1 MPRDDDLRPERPHD
15 RLVRLVFGEDIET
28 ARGELMV
35 MLPPAVAAAID
46 WSSFAIADPALLGTD
61 LSERTADCLYQVK
74 FGEREALVYVLLEHQ
89 SAEEDLFVVRALI
102 YVTRIWERWMRL
114 NDKATRVPPVIPV
127 LLTHASG
134 GWRAP
139 RKLADVI
146 DFGDDLLRAHIEPL
160 LPALEMRLL
169 DDLKTVDDAALD
181 ARDMPVRGKLTL
193 AALRDVRDAPDL
205 TVALRDLAQRMEQLS
220 KADARDLAV
229 RQAVFSYIPAARR
242 RDDLQTITEAVRAV
256 WPNKD
261 EELVTTIQELIDNGE
276 ARGEARGEAKGKAEG
291 KADAIGRL
299 LARRFGPL
307 PASVERQLAEA
318 DAVTLDRWIDA
329 VLDVA
334 SPDEL
339 LAR

>member
-1 MPRDDDLRPERPHD
+1 VPPNDAVRTERPHD
-15 RLVRLVFGEDIET
+15 RLVRLVFGEDVET

-35 MLPPAVAAAID
+35 VLPPAIAAAID
-46 WSSFAIADPALLGTD
+46 WSTLAIADPALLGPD

-74 FGEREALVYVLLEHQ
+74 FGEREALLYVLLEHQ
-89 SAEEDLFVVRALI
+89 SAEQDLFVVRALI

-114 NDKATRVPPVIPV
+114 NEKATRVPPVIPI

-139 RKLADVI
+139 RRLADVI
-146 DFGDDLLRAHIEPL
+146 DFGDDALRPYIEPL
-160 LPALEMRLL
+160 LPALELRLL
-169 DDLKTVDDAALD
+169 DDLTTVDDAALD
-181 ARDMPVRGKLTL
+181 AREMPVRGKLTL
-193 AALRDVRDAPDL
+193 AALRDVSDAPDL
-205 TVALRDLAQRMEQLS
+205 TAALRDLAQRMEELS
-220 KADARDLAV
+220 KADARDQAV

-242 RDDLQTITEAVRAV
+242 RDDLQTITEAVRAA

-261 EELVTTIQELIDNGE
+261 EELVTTIQELIDS
-276 ARGEARGEAKGKAEG
+276 GEARGEAKGKAEG
-291 KADAIGRL
+291 KAEALKRL
-299 LARRFGPL
+299 LVRRFGVL
-307 PASVERQLAEA
+307 PASVDLQLMEA
-318 DAVTLDRWIDA
+318 NAATLDRWLDL